1 MWILWRRDHSC
12 GTSHLSPVTRHGDP
26 GSILRAASA
35 AICQGKLRQQQQL
48 PVWLS
53 WFALT
58 RLILLPLQS
67 LAHSPGW
74 HQMSH
79 MWGWSHVQ
87 EFILCPPPGDRVRAL
102 YSMSRRQT
110 DFQYLLAVE
119 NEEFYHRGH
128 KHEWVLPDQVCIQPL
143 NGTRQQHLQFI
154 AGQFSDLRHFKHDS
168 VELWALYTLECHDW
182 FLDSVN
188 FLKTLSLLALSIA

>member
-26 GSILRAASA
+26 GSILREASA
-35 AICQGKLRQQQQL
+35 AICQGKLRQQQL

-58 RLILLPLQS
+58 RLILLPLLS
-67 LAHSPGW
+67 LAHSPRLASDVT
-74 HQMSH
+74 HRMS
-79 MWGWSHVQ
+79 SV
-87 EFILCPPPGDRVRAL
+87 EFILCPPPGDRVMAL

-128 KHEWVLPDQVCIQPL
+128 KHEWLLPDQVCIQPL

-182 FLDSVN
+182 FIDSVN